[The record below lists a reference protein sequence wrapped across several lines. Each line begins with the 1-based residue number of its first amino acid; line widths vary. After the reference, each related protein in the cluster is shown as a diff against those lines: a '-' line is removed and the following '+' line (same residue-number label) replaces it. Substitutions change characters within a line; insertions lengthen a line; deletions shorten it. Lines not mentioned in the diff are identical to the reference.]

1 MMKPIPELMGDINL
15 GLTNPLLIEDKPSAN
30 KVDRIVTENLEGDL
44 DKVLKGIINPKA
56 EENGGI
62 DAIKKDNKYAELEKP
77 LSQHTVGEVIDLIEQ
92 GYDNFGL
99 YGITRAG
106 LIQLMRDLPDLD
118 FDAMFDER
126 MQQLFV
132 LSRLRFKGNNKLAF
146 SNADSTYRRLVFIP
160 KEDRDEYAKIFGEI
174 PPFLELSTLLPVA
187 AKAQVEQTL
196 NQ

>member
-1 MMKPIPELMGDINL
+1 MGDINL
-15 GLTNPLLIEDKPSAN
+15 GLTTPLLIEDKPSAN
-30 KVDRIVTENLEGDL
+30 KVDRIVTENQEGDL
-44 DKVLKGIINPKA
+44 NKVLKAIINPKT

-62 DAIKKDNKYAELEKP
+62 DAVKKDGKYAELEKP

-92 GYDNFGL
+92 GYDSFGL

-160 KEDRDEYAKIFGEI
+160 KEDRDEYAKNNRRDTTILRIKYITSGCC
-174 PPFLELSTLLPVA
+174 
-187 AKAQVEQTL
+187 
-196 NQ
+196 

>member
-1 MMKPIPELMGDINL
+1 M
-15 GLTNPLLIEDKPSAN
+15 LL
-30 KVDRIVTENLEGDL
+30 
-44 DKVLKGIINPKA
+44 
-56 EENGGI
+56 
-62 DAIKKDNKYAELEKP
+62 KKNDKYAELEKP

-92 GYDNFGL
+92 GYDSFGL

-160 KEDRDEYAKIFGEI
+160 KEDRDEYAKIIGEI
-174 PPFLELSTLLPVA
+174 PPS
-187 AKAQVEQTL
+187 
-196 NQ
+196 